1 MGICLLFKKGDDLMT
16 DRFSAW
22 YEDLEPAILIK
33 VEDFHILGYR
43 EIKASHIWA
52 FLTEEKWKNNPA
64 PALHERINDVL
75 QMKIGQLMQFI
86 MTTAEQES
94 NNHVSQAENT
104 LLPNMED

>member
-64 PALHERINDVL
+64 PALHERINDVM

-86 MTTAEQES
+86 MTAAEQES

>member
-1 MGICLLFKKGDDLMT
+1 MT

-22 YEDLEPAILIK
+22 YEDLELAILIK

-64 PALHERINDVL
+64 PALHERINDVM

>member
-1 MGICLLFKKGDDLMT
+1 MT
-16 DRFSAW
+16 DSFSAW

-52 FLTEEKWKNNPA
+52 FLTEEKWKNRPA
-64 PALHERINDVL
+64 PALHERINEVM

-86 MTTAEQES
+86 TKTAEQQSNSHISTVES
-94 NNHVSQAENT
+94 ELQ
-104 LLPNMED
+104 PNMEDEQSADK

>member
-52 FLTEEKWKNNPA
+52 FLTDEKWKNNPA
-64 PALHERINDVL
+64 PALHERINDVM

>member
-52 FLTEEKWKNNPA
+52 FLTEEKWKNSPA
-64 PALHERINDVL
+64 PALHERINDVM

>member
-16 DRFSAW
+16 DTFSAW

-52 FLTEEKWKNNPA
+52 FLTEEKWKDNPA
-64 PALHERINDVL
+64 PALHERINDVM

-94 NNHVSQAENT
+94 NNHVAQAENS
-104 LLPNMED
+104 LQPNVED

>member
-1 MGICLLFKKGDDLMT
+1 MT
-16 DRFSAW
+16 DTFLAW

-64 PALHERINDVL
+64 PALHERINDVM

-94 NNHVSQAENT
+94 NNHVAQAENS
-104 LLPNMED
+104 LQPNVEN

>member
-1 MGICLLFKKGDDLMT
+1 MT

-64 PALHERINDVL
+64 PALHERINDVM
-75 QMKIGQLMQFI
+75 QMKVGQLMQFI

>member
-64 PALHERINDVL
+64 PALHERINDVM
-75 QMKIGQLMQFI
+75 QMKVGQLMQFI

>member
-52 FLTEEKWKNNPA
+52 FLTEEKWNNNPA
-64 PALHERINDVL
+64 PALHERINDVM

>member
-22 YEDLEPAILIK
+22 YEDLELAILIK

-64 PALHERINDVL
+64 PALHERINDVM

>member
-1 MGICLLFKKGDDLMT
+1 MDT
-16 DRFSAW
+16 FSEW
-22 YEDLEPAILIK
+22 YEDLAPAISIK

-52 FLTEEKWKNNPA
+52 FLTEEKWKNGST
-64 PALHERINDVL
+64 PALHERINDVM

-94 NNHVSQAENT
+94 NNHVSQADSM
-104 LLPNMED
+104 LQPNVED

>member
-1 MGICLLFKKGDDLMT
+1 M
-16 DRFSAW
+16 DRFSEW
-22 YEDLEPAILIK
+22 YEDLAPAISIK

-52 FLTEEKWKNNPA
+52 FLTEEKWKNGST
-64 PALHERINDVL
+64 PALHERINDVM

-94 NNHVSQAENT
+94 NNHVSQADSM
-104 LLPNMED
+104 LQPNVED

>member
-16 DRFSAW
+16 DTFSVW

-43 EIKASHIWA
+43 EIKVSHIWA

-64 PALHERINDVL
+64 PALHERINDVM

-94 NNHVSQAENT
+94 NNHVAQAENS
-104 LLPNMED
+104 LQPNVED

>member
-1 MGICLLFKKGDDLMT
+1 M
-16 DRFSAW
+16 DRFSEW
-22 YEDLEPAILIK
+22 YEDLAPAISIK

-52 FLTEEKWKNNPA
+52 FLTEEKWNNEPT
-64 PALHERINDVL
+64 PALHERINDVM

-94 NNHVSQAENT
+94 NNHVSQADSM
-104 LLPNMED
+104 LQPNVED

>member
-1 MGICLLFKKGDDLMT
+1 M
-16 DRFSAW
+16 DRFSEW
-22 YEDLEPAILIK
+22 YEDLAPAISIK

-52 FLTEEKWKNNPA
+52 FLTEEKWKNGPA
-64 PALHERINDVL
+64 PALHERINDVM

-94 NNHVSQAENT
+94 NNHVSQADSM
-104 LLPNMED
+104 LQPNVED

>member
-16 DRFSAW
+16 DTFLAW

-64 PALHERINDVL
+64 PALHERINDVM

-94 NNHVSQAENT
+94 NNHVAQAENS
-104 LLPNMED
+104 LQPNVEN

>member
-52 FLTEEKWKNNPA
+52 FLTEKKWKNNPA
-64 PALHERINDVL
+64 PALHERINDVM

>member
-64 PALHERINDVL
+64 PALHERINDVM

-104 LLPNMED
+104 LLSNMED

>member
-1 MGICLLFKKGDDLMT
+1 MT

-43 EIKASHIWA
+43 EIKTSHIWA

-64 PALHERINDVL
+64 PALHERINDVM

>member
-1 MGICLLFKKGDDLMT
+1 MT

-43 EIKASHIWA
+43 EIKASNIWA

-64 PALHERINDVL
+64 PALHERINDVM